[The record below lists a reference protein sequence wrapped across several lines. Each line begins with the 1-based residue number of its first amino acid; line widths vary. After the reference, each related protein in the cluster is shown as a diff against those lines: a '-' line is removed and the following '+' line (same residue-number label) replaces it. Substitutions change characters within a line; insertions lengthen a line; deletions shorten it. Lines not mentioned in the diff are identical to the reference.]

1 MKRRGQIKEVVTR
14 DINSTVHA
22 DIPLA
27 TMLGYATVIR
37 SMTQGEGTFSMEY
50 VEHMSV
56 DESIVNDFLQS

>member
-1 MKRRGQIKEVVTR
+1 MTR

-37 SMTQGEGTFSMEY
+37 SMTQGEGSFSMEY
-50 VEHMSV
+50 MEHMSV
-56 DESIVNDFLQS
+56 DETIVDEFLQS